1 MFGIKFSLCRDLR
14 ANICCLLFQMQDCT
28 WGLHTVPN
36 LVTRMNSK
44 KIDGKEKISKRLKI
58 FYDLIH
64 AVKRTVTSTLMIIVA
79 HDNICL
85 FFFSEFC
92 KIQFPNSVGL
102 LNIFIVISTFR
113 LTFPSA
119 LGIVSRCLVNSM
131 IDNYT
136 QLFFKIAS

>member
-14 ANICCLLFQMQDCT
+14 ANICCLLFQMKDCT
-28 WGLHTVPN
+28 LGLHTVPN

-64 AVKRTVTSTLMIIVA
+64 AITSTVTSTLMLIVA
-79 HDNICL
+79 HDNICF

-102 LNIFIVISTFR
+102 LNIFIVISTFS

-119 LGIVSRCLVNSM
+119 LGFVSWCLVDSM

-136 QLFFKIAS
+136 

>member
-44 KIDGKEKISKRLKI
+44 KIDGKEKISKKK
-58 FYDLIH
+58 FYNLIH
-64 AVKRTVTSTLMIIVA
+64 AVISTVTSIFMLIVA

-136 QLFFKIAS
+136 QLFLKIVS

>member
-1 MFGIKFSLCRDLR
+1 
-14 ANICCLLFQMQDCT
+14 
-28 WGLHTVPN
+28 
-36 LVTRMNSK
+36 MNSK

-64 AVKRTVTSTLMIIVA
+64 AETSTVTSTLMLIVA
-79 HDNICL
+79 HDNICFL
-85 FFFSEFC
+85 FFFSELC

-102 LNIFIVISTFR
+102 LNIFIVISTFS

-136 QLFFKIAS
+136 

>member
-1 MFGIKFSLCRDLR
+1 
-14 ANICCLLFQMQDCT
+14 
-28 WGLHTVPN
+28 
-36 LVTRMNSK
+36 MNSK

-64 AVKRTVTSTLMIIVA
+64 AVTSTVTSTLMLIVA
-79 HDNICL
+79 HDNIC
-85 FFFSEFC
+85 FFSELC

-102 LNIFIVISTFR
+102 LNIFIVISTFS

-136 QLFFKIAS
+136 